1 MGYLIFTFLVAII
14 GIGTSLYIIYI
25 IGKED
30 KKLEK
35 KY

>member
-14 GIGTSLYIIYI
+14 GIGTFLYI

>member
-14 GIGTSLYIIYI
+14 GIGTSLYII
-25 IGKED
+25 GKED